1 MGGERPVVGRWG
13 TAFALGLAVLLFGVI
28 NPFTLVIIPWAA
40 LLLAFPA
47 QRRSAAVVAIML
59 AVLLL
64 VRLSPADPLGV
75 VTRAWTLLLAACL
88 VAVVAFRPGA
98 FLGRALLAISAAFA
112 LIATW
117 LGVSGGWRVLDAAV
131 RDHIRTL
138 ALDALTRLAASS
150 PGAPWAQDLAG
161 AAERAANLWWMLFP
175 ALLALQSLA
184 ALGLAWWAWA
194 RSGPPG
200 DPRRVPL
207 ARLREFRFAD
217 ELVWV
222 PIAALVLIL
231 LPWTGALVRAA
242 ANVLLFMGGLYTL
255 RGFGVLAFVL
265 GSTLPPFAVVFG
277 AVLAVLLYPV
287 ALVSAVSAL
296 AIGVGDTW
304 LDVRKRV
311 TKSTS

>member
-13 TAFALGLAVLLFGVI
+13 TAFALGLAVLLFGAI
-28 NPFTLVIIPWAA
+28 DPFTLVIVPWAA
-40 LLLAFPA
+40 LFLAFPA
-47 QRRSAAVVAIML
+47 RRRSAAVVAVVL
-59 AVLLL
+59 AVWLL
-64 VRLSPADPLGV
+64 VRVSPADPLGV

-88 VAVVAFRPGA
+88 VAAVAFRPGP
-98 FLGRALLAISAAFA
+98 FLGRALIAISAAFA
-112 LIATW
+112 LVGAW
-117 LGVSGGWRVLDAAV
+117 LGVSGSWRVLDTAA
-131 RDHIRTL
+131 RDRIQTV
-138 ALDALTRLAASS
+138 ALDALGRFAASA
-150 PGAPWAQDLAG
+150 PDAPWAQDPAG
-161 AAERAANLWWMLFP
+161 AAERVANLWWMLFP

-184 ALGLAWWAWA
+184 ALGLAWWAWT
-194 RSGPPG
+194 RSGPQD
-200 DPRRVPL
+200 DPRRMPL

-255 RGFGVLAFVL
+255 RGIGVLAFVI
-265 GSTLPPFAVVFG
+265 GSALPPFAAVFG

-287 ALVSAVSAL
+287 ALVSAL
-296 AIGVGDTW
+296 AIGLGDTW

>member
-1 MGGERPVVGRWG
+1 MEGERPEAGRWG
-13 TAFALGLAVLLFGVI
+13 TAFALGLAVLLFGAI
-28 NPFTLVIIPWAA
+28 DPFTLVIVPWAA
-40 LLLAFPA
+40 LLVAYPA
-47 QRRSAAVVAIML
+47 RRRSAAVVAVVL
-59 AVLLL
+59 AVWLL

-88 VAVVAFRPGA
+88 VAAVAFRPGA
-98 FLGRALLAISAAFA
+98 FLARALLAISAAFA
-112 LIATW
+112 LVSAW
-117 LGVSGGWRVLDAAV
+117 LGVSGGWRVLDTAA
-131 RDHIRTL
+131 RDRIQTV

-150 PGAPWAQDLAG
+150 PGAPWAQDPAG
-161 AAERAANLWWMLFP
+161 TAERVANLWWMLFP

-184 ALGLAWWAWA
+184 ALGLAWWAWT
-194 RSGPPG
+194 RSGPQD

-222 PIAALVLIL
+222 PIVALVLIL

-255 RGFGVLAFVL
+255 RGIGVLAFL
-265 GSTLPPFAVVFG
+265 IGSALPPFAVVFG
-277 AVLAVLLYPV
+277 AMLAVLLYPV
-287 ALVSAVSAL
+287 ALVSAL
-296 AIGVGDTW
+296 AIGLGDTW